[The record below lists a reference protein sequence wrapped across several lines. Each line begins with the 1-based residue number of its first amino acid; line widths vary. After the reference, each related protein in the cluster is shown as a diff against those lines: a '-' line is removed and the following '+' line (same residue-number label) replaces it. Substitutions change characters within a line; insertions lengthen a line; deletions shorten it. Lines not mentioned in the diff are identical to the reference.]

1 MVRIIFA
8 VLWVVSAAVVT
19 AEQAVNPPPRPL
31 HLVGEHWTPYE
42 PPTEFPPDAN
52 VYIIQKGDTLWDLA
66 NKFLGNP
73 YLWPQI
79 WEQNRYIR
87 DAHWIYPG
95 DPLVVGV
102 KAAEVPPQ
110 PPAEAAGAA
119 GAGAEGAGGEAAGAE
134 AGAPAE
140 EAVELL
146 PVGGEDDVYCFGY
159 LAPVEEKPSLTVI
172 SAEQGQYQEEFFT
185 GDIVYLSGGT
195 AEGVEAGQEYFLVL
209 PHREV
214 RHPATQ
220 AVLGKAMRYLGSIR
234 VLCAQDHTA
243 TAEIISSCDA
253 VVVGAWLKPF
263 EPIPIPMAALGTPTG
278 RCDLPNEKPKG
289 YIVYSKDDI
298 LSFGHD
304 TVVMIDLGTSD
315 NLAPGSLCTVYRDNP
330 APTAPRIVL
339 GELAVLT
346 AGDHWASGRIIAQSN
361 LPMAVGDRIEV
372 K

>member
-1 MVRIIFA
+1 MVRIILA
-8 VLWVVSAAVVT
+8 ILWVVSAAVAT

-52 VYIIQKGDTLWDLA
+52 VYIIEKGDTLWDLA
-66 NKFLGNP
+66 KKFLGDP

-79 WEQNRYIR
+79 WENNRYIR

-102 KAAEVPPQ
+102 KTAQVPEPAAAEPTAAPGAEEVGAGATA
-110 PPAEAAGAA
+110 AEAAAA
-119 GAGAEGAGGEAAGAE
+119 
-134 AGAPAE
+134 APTE
-140 EAVELL
+140 EALELV
-146 PVGGEDDVYCFGY
+146 PVGAEDDVYCFGY
-159 LAPVEEKPSLTVI
+159 LAPADEKPSLTVVA
-172 SAEQGQYQEEFFT
+172 AEQMQYQIEYFT

-209 PHREV
+209 PHHEIK
-214 RHPATQ
+214 HPATR
-220 AVLGKAMRYLGSIR
+220 AVLGKAMRYLGTAR

-253 VVVGAWLKPF
+253 VAIGSWLKPF
-263 EPIPIPMAALGTPTG
+263 EPIPIPMSVLSAPTG

-298 LSFGHD
+298 ISFGQD
-304 TVVMIDLGTSD
+304 TVVIVDLGTAD
-315 NLAPGSLCTVYRDNP
+315 ELAPGSLCTIYRDNP
-330 APTAPRIVL
+330 VAGAPRIVL

-346 AGDHWASGRIIAQSN
+346 AGEHWATGKIMQSS
-361 LPMAVGDRIEV
+361 LPMVVGDRIEV